1 MNLMNFTAI
10 AYVIESF
17 NDISPLSPAFDICL
31 NELRENTQ
39 LTQRDLDAVMYVA
52 EVARED
58 ALELAARYFKH
69 KAKHLD
75 NTHPE
80 FYAVVEHAARMM

>member
-1 MNLMNFTAI
+1 MNFTAI

-17 NDISPLSPAFDICL
+17 NDISPLSPAFDECL
-31 NELRENTQ
+31 AELHENTQ